1 MAINMNHI
9 FIGGNISSAPR
20 KSTTKNGKE
29 YFTFMVASNRGKDKN
44 GKEAA
49 DFIPIRVSGAMSP
62 FMEQNITVG
71 APIMLNGDLENRS
84 YESDGKSKRYFTV
97 NARDIIPGTGSNVNL
112 VYLMG
117 NVTRDPELRTSADGT
132 SVTTLAIAVNRSYR
146 DANNEWKT
154 VASYFDITCW
164 DKQAEF
170 VCQHFHKSSPVTVI
184 GSIRS
189 RSYKDKTTGENRT
202 SYEIAARDIR
212 FVNKRKDGT
221 ENGNTSAPAPAAQ
234 QNSYSVPEEDFAM
247 IEDDGDIPF

>member
-117 NVTRDPELRTSADGT
+117 NVTRDPELRQSADGT

-202 SYEIAARDIR
+202 SYEIAARNIR
-212 FVNKRKDGT
+212 FVNKRKEGT

-247 IEDDGDIPF
+247 IEDEGDIPF